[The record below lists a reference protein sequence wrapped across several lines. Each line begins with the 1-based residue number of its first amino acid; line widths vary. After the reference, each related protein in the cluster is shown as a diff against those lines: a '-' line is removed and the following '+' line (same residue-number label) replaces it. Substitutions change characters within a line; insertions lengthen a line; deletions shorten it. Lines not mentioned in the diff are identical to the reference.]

1 MSLMLSRCVMLESY
15 VAHLPCTQK
24 CTAGSTAGS
33 TAQHP
38 RSRDGHGTFT
48 AFAMDHRCR
57 QASSTCTLPTKHSGT
72 LPRSSYKAHSA
83 HPLLSHPLASAQHS
97 QCLPPSG
104 STTKAISPLAQPGAP
119 MGGLCDYT
127 RGRAR
132 GGGGG
137 GTKTKTKSAIITHAT
152 TRHRQMNQDDLQ
164 AAMTG
169 TFMDFTSIV
178 PFHELER
185 YREAIEAFP
194 RRQRPPR
201 RG

>member
-137 GTKTKTKSAIITHAT
+137 GDEDKDKV
-152 TRHRQMNQDDLQ
+152 RHHH
-164 AAMTG
+164 
-169 TFMDFTSIV
+169 
-178 PFHELER
+178 PR
-185 YREAIEAFP
+185 YHPTPSDEP
-194 RRQRPPR
+194 RRPPGRNDRNLHGLHQHRTLPRAGEIQR
-201 RG
+201 GH